1 MGAGY
6 FGYLGFSTLSQMTGS
21 FAKDVTQWAR
31 AAAARA
37 QPPQGVVNQMPPP
50 VVNTSVGGLQHVYE
64 VSLLFVFPYQYKLHW
79 AFQRYWTKLIYLQY
93 YDMGRCDLGLDDWWP
108 TFFTV

>member
-1 MGAGY
+1 MGILNLFTYILNSPSLPSVPSDIDLLDMGAGY
-6 FGYLGFSTLSQMTGS
+6 FGYLGFSTLSQITVS
-21 FAKDVTQWAR
+21 FAKDLTQWAR

-64 VSLLFVFPYQYKLHW
+64 VSLLFVSPL
-79 AFQRYWTKLIYLQY
+79 L
-93 YDMGRCDLGLDDWWP
+93 
-108 TFFTV
+108 V